1 MQHQN
6 GTQIPHATITSDQD
20 TYWEN
25 QDFIYMNGDAV
36 YTFGLKTILSYALL
50 FHVDNYPIRVLRRI
64 LSIFAV
70 LSVSCVLLFARS
82 VFFPFTLSNSYCNFE
97 DCGYLMSYFTT
108 NDYSYFMQYKVTSA
122 VYVPALLTVVQ
133 VICVFPIIFKKQR
146 LCEVLYWDE
155 GNTALGQFMQQG
167 KSLHSK
173 YKSYSLET
181 KLYKN
186 FTTRLGYLVKRRF
199 WVYLFDHFILRTP
212 QYTTPAFCKNKIAK
226 FSNLL
231 LTGMWYSVKM
241 PLIIASVPLLI
252 LPIFTIWTGTIN
264 SPRKILGLFKKT
276 SCFVCT
282 VPLVILG
289 YFMLIVTT
297 CFFIYMV
304 TFTTI
309 FIVIDI
315 IRNIQASMPQMIFIA
330 SIMLYFR
337 NAFVQFDDDFREL
350 KMQVFQAMLS
360 LEEEY
365 EEVPENSEY
374 RSLKNFPLRQD
385 SNGDVA
391 VPKSL
396 FCKVSEEQMPYSKK
410 VLKMLSTL
418 CVHLTIVSFLFVVVV
433 GFQVLDQFSELGE
446 SFVTVITVSLP
457 SLFGLLYSD
466 GQKTLE
472 ESKQFNRVTATLKT
486 LINDKQFWVEEQNKV
501 RKKTPACLS
510 EDYV

>member
-1 MQHQN
+1 
-6 GTQIPHATITSDQD
+6 
-20 TYWEN
+20 
-25 QDFIYMNGDAV
+25 MNGDAV
-36 YTFGLKTILSYALL
+36 YTFGLKTILSYVLL
-50 FHVDNYPIRVLRRI
+50 FHFDNYLIRVLRRI

-82 VFFPFTLSNSYCNFE
+82 VFFPFTLSNSYCKFE
-97 DCGYLMSYFTT
+97 DCSYLMSYFTQ

-122 VYVPALLTVVQ
+122 VYVPAFLTLVLVTCL
-133 VICVFPIIFKKQR
+133 VPIIFRKQR

-167 KSLHSK
+167 KNLHSK

-186 FTTRLGYLVKRRF
+186 FCTRLGYLVKRRF
-199 WVYLFDHFILRTP
+199 WVYLFDHFIFRTP
-212 QYTTPAFCKNKIAK
+212 QDTVPAFRENRVAK
-226 FSNLL
+226 LSRVLL
-231 LTGMWYSVKM
+231 IGLWYSMKI
-241 PLIIASVPLLI
+241 PLIIVSVPLLI
-252 LPIFTIWTGTIN
+252 LPIFTIWTGIFN
-264 SPRKILGLFKKT
+264 NPRKILGSFKRA
-276 SCFVCT
+276 SCFICT
-282 VPLVILG
+282 IPFVTFG
-289 YFMLIVTT
+289 YFMAVVTAG
-297 CFFIYMV
+297 FFIYMV
-304 TFTTI
+304 TFTTT

-315 IRNIQASMPQMIFIA
+315 VRNIRASMPQMIFIA

-337 NAFVQFDDDFREL
+337 NAFVQFDDDFRGL

-374 RSLKNFPLRQD
+374 HSLKSFPLRQD

-391 VPKSL
+391 IPKSL
-396 FCKVSEEQMPYSKK
+396 FCKVSKEHMPYGKK

-433 GFQVLDQFSELGE
+433 DFQVLDQFSELGE

-457 SLFGLLYSD
+457 SLFGLLHSD
-466 GQKTLE
+466 GEKTLE
-472 ESKQFNRVTATLKT
+472 ESKQFNRVRATLKT
-486 LINDKQFWVEEQNKV
+486 LIYGKQFWVEEQNKT
-501 RKKTPACLS
+501 RRKTPAFLS
-510 EDYV
+510 EDFV